1 MRIGFMYEQEYLPN
15 KRCRKPRTCNCYE
28 EIEVELTEVQ
38 DEEFPVA
45 FRVTQFSSVS
55 EEKEVPKSHQDERTE
70 FRPFTQELRYYQGK
84 LFRKAYRRYGA
95 TIYCNQIKDLEEV
108 AADLTRRMTYM
119 SGKFDD
125 STPLITPESILL
137 NDNREAII
145 EKTRQQASRFILF
158 KGEIWETCTEPMYV
172 AMTFG
177 LGGNHGGTTLMITEY
192 YNPNIAS
199 ECYFRASDREKAI
212 TYAIEAAKR
221 RRDTESINRI
231 GKDKMIEIVDPAMV
245 RRVPENRI

>member
-15 KRCRKPRTCNCYE
+15 ERCRKPRTCNCYE

-38 DEEFPVA
+38 EEEFQVA

-55 EEKEVPKSHQDERTE
+55 EEKEVPKSHKDERTE
-70 FRPFTQELRYYQGK
+70 FKPFTQELRYYQGK

-95 TIYCNQIKDLEEV
+95 IIYCNQTKDLEEV
-108 AADLTRRMTYM
+108 AAGLTRRMTYM

-137 NDNREAII
+137 NNNREALI

-177 LGGNHGGTTLMITEY
+177 LGGNHGGTALMITEY

-221 RRDTESINRI
+221 RRDIESISRI
-231 GKDKMIEIVDPAMV
+231 GKGEIIEIVDPAMV